1 MVVAQPLFDDGL
13 LFGAEAELLGAPA
26 RITDCQHPYGMALSV
41 GAHGTAGAMANDAAE
56 QRAADDL
63 GGEREGRG
71 EFGTLAE
78 SLFLI
83 HLYR

>member
-1 MVVAQPLFDDGL
+1 MVVAQPLLDDGL
-13 LFGAEAELLGAPA
+13 LFGAEAELLGAA
-26 RITDCQHPYGMALSV
+26 AGITDRQHPYGMAFSV
-41 GAHGTAGAMANDAAE
+41 GAHGTAGAMSNDTAE

-71 EFGTLAE
+71 EFGAFAE
-78 SLFLI
+78 ERFFN

>member
-1 MVVAQPLFDDGL
+1 MVIAQPLLDDWL

-26 RITDCQHPYGMALSV
+26 RITDRQHPYGMAFSV

-71 EFGTLAE
+71 EFGTLAK
-78 SLFLI
+78 SCFLI